1 MVNMLNQLVNQRML
15 SIQSIWLW
23 WGLLMRWLWLM
34 VGMVRYI
41 CKWHRGLHFRSIEVV
56 IGYQTYGEYD

>member
-1 MVNMLNQLVNQRML
+1 
-15 SIQSIWLW
+15 
-23 WGLLMRWLWLM
+23 M

-56 IGYQTYGEYD
+56 IGNQRYGEYD